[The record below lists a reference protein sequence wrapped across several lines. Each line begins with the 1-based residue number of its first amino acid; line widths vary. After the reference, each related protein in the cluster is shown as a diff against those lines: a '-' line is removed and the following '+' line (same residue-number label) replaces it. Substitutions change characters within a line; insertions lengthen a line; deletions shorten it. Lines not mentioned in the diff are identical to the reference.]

1 MGRSKKKGKRKKNNG
16 RRVTFILI
24 PVFLALSLAFFY
36 ILKTASPG
44 KKPGRQVVRISI
56 PKDKGA
62 EERAGFRSSSQLA
75 LIIDDGGYNM
85 ENFKEMLGTGKRI
98 TFAILPHAPY
108 AREAALLAYRDG
120 SEVMLHLPMEPK
132 NGEQYSLEKNTVLTG
147 MGSKQIQKI
156 LKDALEQVPHVR
168 GINNHMGSKATEDPQ
183 VMEALMQVLKK
194 EGLYFIDS
202 NTSFQTLGPE
212 MARKAGV
219 ASRRND
225 QFIDREKKIEAIK
238 NAIRLAMRK
247 AKQEGRAVAIGHP
260 HPLTARAI
268 KEMISEI
275 EKEGIRLVFA
285 SEVVG

>member
-56 PKDKGA
+56 PKEKIP
-62 EERAGFRSSSQLA
+62 EEGAGFRSSPQLA

-85 ENFKEMLGTGKRI
+85 ENFKEMLGIGKPI
-98 TFAILPHAPY
+98 TYAILPFTPH

-132 NGEQYSLEKNTVLTG
+132 NGEQYSLEKNTVRTG
-147 MGSKQIQKI
+147 MDSKRVQKI
-156 LKDALEQVPHVR
+156 LEDALKQVPHVR

-225 QFIDREKKIEAIK
+225 QFIDREKKIETIK

>member
-44 KKPGRQVVRISI
+44 KKPGRQVVRISTPKEKI
-56 PKDKGA
+56 P
-62 EERAGFRSSSQLA
+62 EEGAGFRALPQLA

-85 ENFKEMLGTGKRI
+85 ENFKEMLGIGKPL
-98 TFAILPHAPY
+98 TYAILPFTPH

-132 NGEQYSLEKNTVLTG
+132 NGEQYSLEKNTVRTG
-147 MGSKQIQKI
+147 MDSKRVQKI
-156 LKDALEQVPHVR
+156 LEDALKQVPHVR

-202 NTSFQTLGPE
+202 NTSVQTLGPE

-225 QFIDREKKIEAIK
+225 RFIDREKDIEAIK
-238 NAIRLAMRK
+238 EAVRLAMRK

-285 SEVVG
+285 SEVVE

>member
-1 MGRSKKKGKRKKNNG
+1 MGRSKKKGNRKKNNV
-16 RRVTFILI
+16 RRVIFILI

-62 EERAGFRSSSQLA
+62 EEEAALRALPKLA
-75 LIIDDGGYNM
+75 LIIDDGGYNI

-98 TFAILPHAPY
+98 TYAILPNTPH
-108 AREAALLAYRDG
+108 AREAALMAYRDG

-132 NGEQYSLEKNTVLTG
+132 EEEWYSLEKDTVRTG
-147 MGSKQIQKI
+147 MDAKRVQKI
-156 LKDALEQVPHVR
+156 LEDALKQVPHVR
-168 GINNHMGSKATEDPQ
+168 GVNNHMGSKATEDPQ
-183 VMEALMQVLKK
+183 VMETLMQVLKK

-202 NTSFQTLGPE
+202 HTSFQTLGPE
-212 MARKAGV
+212 MARKVGV

-225 QFIDREKKIEAIK
+225 KFIDREKKIEAIK

>member
-56 PKDKGA
+56 PPEKIL
-62 EERAGFRSSSQLA
+62 EEGAGFRSSPQLA

-85 ENFKEMLGTGKRI
+85 ENFKEMLGIGKPL
-98 TFAILPHAPY
+98 TYAILPFTPH

-132 NGEQYSLEKNTVLTG
+132 NGEQYSLEKNTVRTG
-147 MGSKQIQKI
+147 MDSKRVQKI
-156 LKDALEQVPHVR
+156 LEDALKQVPHVR

-225 QFIDREKKIEAIK
+225 QFIDREKKIETIK

>member
-1 MGRSKKKGKRKKNNG
+1 MGRSKKKGKRRKNNG

-44 KKPGRQVVRISI
+44 KKPGRQVVRVSTPKEKI
-56 PKDKGA
+56 PEEGA
-62 EERAGFRSSSQLA
+62 GLRSSPQLA

-85 ENFKEMLGTGKRI
+85 ENFKEMLGIGKPI
-98 TFAILPHAPY
+98 TYAILPFTPH

-132 NGEQYSLEKNTVLTG
+132 NGEQYSLEKNTVRTG
-147 MGSKQIQKI
+147 MDSKRVQKI
-156 LKDALEQVPHVR
+156 LEDALEQVPHVR

-268 KEMISEI
+268 KEMIAEI

>member
-62 EERAGFRSSSQLA
+62 EDEAGLRALPKLA

-85 ENFKEMLGTGKRI
+85 ENFKEMLGTGKPI
-98 TFAILPHAPY
+98 TYAILPFTPH

-156 LKDALEQVPHVR
+156 LEDALKQVPHVR

-202 NTSFQTLGPE
+202 NTSFQTLGLE
-212 MARKAGV
+212 MARKVGV

-225 QFIDREKKIEAIK
+225 KFIDREKKIEAIK

>member
-1 MGRSKKKGKRKKNNG
+1 M
-16 RRVTFILI
+16 
-24 PVFLALSLAFFY
+24 
-36 ILKTASPG
+36 
-44 KKPGRQVVRISI
+44 VRISI

-62 EERAGFRSSSQLA
+62 EEEAALRALPKLA
-75 LIIDDGGYNM
+75 LIVDDGGYNM

-98 TFAILPHAPY
+98 TYAILPHSPHAQ
-108 AREAALLAYRDG
+108 EAALLAYRDG

-132 NGEQYSLEKNTVLTG
+132 NGGQYSLEKDTVRTG
-147 MGSKQIQKI
+147 MDAKRVQKI
-156 LKDALEQVPHVR
+156 LEDALKQVPHVR

-183 VMEALMQVLKK
+183 VMGAVMQVLKR

-202 NTSFQTLGPE
+202 NTSFQTVGPE
-212 MARKAGV
+212 MARIAGV

-260 HPLTARAI
+260 HPSTAQAI

>member
-56 PKDKGA
+56 PKEKIPEEGA
-62 EERAGFRSSSQLA
+62 GQRSSPQLA

-85 ENFKEMLGTGKRI
+85 ENFKEMLGIGKPI
-98 TFAILPHAPY
+98 TYAILPFTPH

-132 NGEQYSLEKNTVLTG
+132 NGEQYSLEKNTVRTG
-147 MGSKQIQKI
+147 MDSKRVQKI
-156 LKDALEQVPHVR
+156 LEDALKQVPHVR

>member
-1 MGRSKKKGKRKKNNG
+1 MGRSKKKGNRKKNNG

-56 PKDKGA
+56 PKEKIP
-62 EERAGFRSSSQLA
+62 EEGAGFRSSPQLA

-85 ENFKEMLGTGKRI
+85 KNFKEMLGIGKPI
-98 TFAILPHAPY
+98 TYAILPHTLH

-132 NGEQYSLEKNTVLTG
+132 NGEQYSLEKNTVRTG
-147 MGSKQIQKI
+147 MDSKRVQKI
-156 LKDALEQVPHVR
+156 LEDALKQVPHVR

-202 NTSFQTLGPE
+202 NTSFQTLGLE
-212 MARKAGV
+212 MARKVGV

-225 QFIDREKKIEAIK
+225 KFIDREKKIEAIK

>member
-56 PKDKGA
+56 PKEKIP
-62 EERAGFRSSSQLA
+62 EEGAGFRSSPQLA

-85 ENFKEMLGTGKRI
+85 ENFKEMLGIGKPL
-98 TFAILPHAPY
+98 TYAILPFTPH

-132 NGEQYSLEKNTVLTG
+132 NGEQYSLEKNTVRTG
-147 MGSKQIQKI
+147 MDSKRVQKI
-156 LKDALEQVPHVR
+156 LEDALKQVPHVR

>member
-1 MGRSKKKGKRKKNNG
+1 MGRSKKKGNRKKNNG

-36 ILKTASPG
+36 IFKTASPG

-56 PKDKGA
+56 PKEKIP
-62 EERAGFRSSSQLA
+62 EEGAGFRPSPQLA
-75 LIIDDGGYNM
+75 LIIDDGGYNI
-85 ENFKEMLGTGKRI
+85 ENFKEMLGTGKRM
-98 TFAILPHAPY
+98 TYAILPHALH
-108 AREAALLAYRDG
+108 AQEAALLAFRDG

-156 LKDALEQVPHVR
+156 LEDALKQVPHVR

-202 NTSFQTLGPE
+202 NTSFQTLGLE
-212 MARKAGV
+212 MARKVGV

-225 QFIDREKKIEAIK
+225 KFIDREKKIEAIK